1 MPMAVLTAEDTH
13 SRSLLRCTV
22 ADAVAGM
29 GRQLLDHSA
38 RLAARG
44 EDEEED
50 LYYDKV
56 IF

>member
-1 MPMAVLTAEDTH
+1 MAVLTAEDTH

-38 RLAARG
+38 RLKARG
-44 EDEEED
+44 EEEEED